1 MAALRECGG
10 AGREEM
16 GRFDVHFPWLASGI
30 GVFTDSLCHG
40 QAWKCN
46 RHLMLFPQGK
56 LVIGHNM
63 LLDVMH
69 TIHQFY
75 CPLPDVS
82 NLFSVQMMK

>member
-1 MAALRECGG
+1 
-10 AGREEM
+10 
-16 GRFDVHFPWLASGI
+16 
-30 GVFTDSLCHG
+30 
-40 QAWKCN
+40 
-46 RHLMLFPQGK
+46 MLFSQGK

-82 NLFSVQMMK
+82 NLLSVQMMK